1 MAHVRHRHADCRI
14 VVGIPFLELY
24 LLVRYGFLHS
34 CGIEQRVLGTVTFR
48 DNGDDG
54 KHFSVFMPGLF
65 GLQTNG
71 VVYRLVSNHLVRGNI
86 HETYGFGSGDDGRH
100 LLVDGQLLQF
110 LVGLLGESRQNREH
124 CRNSGTD
131 IFDDF
136 IFLNL

>member
-1 MAHVRHRHADCRI
+1 
-14 VVGIPFLELY
+14 
-24 LLVRYGFLHS
+24 
-34 CGIEQRVLGTVTFR
+34 
-48 DNGDDG
+48 
-54 KHFSVFMPGLF
+54 MPGLF

-86 HETYGFGSGDDGRH
+86 HETDGFGGGDDGRH

-131 IFDDF
+131 SFDDF
-136 IFLNL
+136 HISESLNGLFTLYYFFSWLLII